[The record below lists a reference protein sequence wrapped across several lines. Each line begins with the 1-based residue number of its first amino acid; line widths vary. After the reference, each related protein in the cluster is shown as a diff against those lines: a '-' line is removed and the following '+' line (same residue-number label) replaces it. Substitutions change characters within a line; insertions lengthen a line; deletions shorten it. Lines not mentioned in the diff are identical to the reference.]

1 MKNKFNILFE
11 SFMKDLNTKNTL
23 IFESVLTEIIDTSKM
38 YNDET
43 DQEFI
48 DYLEIAIQLF
58 DPETWI
64 YSIEKPYSL
73 IPKKIVKGESKNSA
87 FVSFYKKLQDIK
99 SEIFNPYYG
108 RYNEKKSGVILD
120 LDKFNMIVH
129 PSINSD
135 CYLYNKLITYWLMR
149 YEHQRKR
156 LDEIKPLIET
166 DPSKFLYE
174 FNIIFGGYGIG
185 ALNHKGISFSLK
197 TDWDK
202 VSLKPEWLNE
212 EKLHEMC
219 EFYDEAEALA
229 KEVEKL
235 EAEQRKNLE
244 SDSDINAWAETVDI
258 TPEVRKTWFKDY
270 GWKNSWYA
278 SKYTEW
284 KKALALHAKDK
295 KENPEMHKQL
305 GSDSRRGLSEF
316 KCTCGLA
323 CKEDSSD

>member
-11 SFMKDLNTKNTL
+11 SFMKDLNTNNTL
-23 IFESVLTEIIDTSKM
+23 IFESALTEIIDTSKM
-38 YNDET
+38 YNDEI

-48 DYLEIAIQLF
+48 DYLEIAIKLF
-58 DPETWI
+58 DSETWI

-73 IPKKIVKGESKNSA
+73 LPEKIVKGKSKNDA
-87 FVSFYKKLQDIK
+87 FVSFYKKLQDIQ
-99 SEIFNPYYG
+99 SELFNPHYG
-108 RYNEKKSGVILD
+108 RYNEKNSGVILD
-120 LDKFNMIVH
+120 LDKFNMIVR
-129 PSINSD
+129 PSLKSD

-149 YEHQRKR
+149 YELQRKH

-174 FNIIFGGYGIG
+174 FNIIFSGYGRG

-197 TDWDK
+197 TDWNN
-202 VSLKPEWLNE
+202 VSQKPEWLNE
-212 EKLHEMC
+212 EKLQEMC
-219 EFYDEAEALA
+219 DFYDEIEALE

-244 SDSDINAWAETVDI
+244 SESDIKAWAETVDI

-305 GSDSRRGLSEF
+305 GSTSIRGISEF
-316 KCTCGLA
+316 NCTCGLA
-323 CKEDSSD
+323 CKEDYSD